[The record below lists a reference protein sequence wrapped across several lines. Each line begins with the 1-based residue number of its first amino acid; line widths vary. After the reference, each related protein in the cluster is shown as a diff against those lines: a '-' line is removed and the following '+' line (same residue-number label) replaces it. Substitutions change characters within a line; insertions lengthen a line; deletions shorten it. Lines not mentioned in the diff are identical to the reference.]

1 MPQKGESIF
10 PPFQPLRVKYK
21 DVFDLKAFYEA
32 VHEWL
37 VQNGWGTIE
46 EGEVDHFETLYGE
59 RIGREGMKEIWIQ
72 WRVKKDAEGGSN
84 FTYYLNLDYHVLGL
98 TSIEAVKEGM
108 KMKVNKGELDLYI
121 NAFIEEKYSKAL
133 EQNPILKYF
142 FILFKQRVYRK
153 EYEQRKKELYQETY
167 VLQNFI
173 KQWFKL
179 KRYLPY
185 EESKSFFPSS
195 AWPSHLKEQ

>member
-1 MPQKGESIF
+1 MAQKGESIF

-32 VHEWL
+32 LHEWL
-37 VQNGWGTIE
+37 QQNNWKAVE
-46 EGEVDHFETLYGE
+46 EGELDHFETYYGE
-59 RIGREGMKEIWIQ
+59 KIGREGMKEIWIQ
-72 WRVKKDAEGGSN
+72 WRATKDAPEGP
-84 FTYYLNLDYHVLGL
+84 FTYYLNFDYHVLGL
-98 TSIEAVKEGM
+98 TSIEVVKEGM

-121 NAFIEEKYSKAL
+121 DARIEEKYSKDL
-133 EQNPILKYF
+133 ESNLLIKYF
-142 FILFKQRVYRK
+142 FMLFKQRVYRK
-153 EYEQRKKELYQETY
+153 EYELRKKELYQETY
-167 VLQNFI
+167 ALQNFI

-185 EESKSFFPSS
+185 EERKSFFPSS